1 MHFQRGTYGEILLA
15 PLMGN
20 ISPEEALQEMVGEDT
35 YKKMTPSEK
44 FRQMNPFI
52 SLLFKITLPLT
63 LSLSLIL
70 LIQTLPAFTQNPIL
84 SVAGTATQTYPGSET
99 TYYLELLN
107 NTDQI
112 VYDGV
117 LSATLPAG
125 FTYIPGSTIVLGEGW
140 PLEQREPRVNG
151 QTLTWGAYHLPS
163 AGNKLHNP
171 YGIHTLMNDCR
182 ETPALHLDGARELIG
197 NGGYVTQLFYGI
209 DANTSG
215 PDPCAVSFVLEAYA
229 RNLIPILRLQGR
241 SVNGVWQAPA
251 PGPSGDYA
259 PIAQA
264 FARYV
269 AGLPRRNT
277 NPLYIVV
284 WNEPD
289 LWIEWSGQPNATQ
302 YARFFVAVSNA
313 IRRLGDG
320 RIRLVN
326 GALTPGNTAFLGKML
341 QVPGFKDAFDSWASH
356 CYPYNHPPTYNN
368 HNKTARYGT
377 YAIDCYLQET
387 ALIKRYG
394 RTGFRVMLTET
405 GYELG
410 NRTFRFEGFARIN
423 ESNRASYIS
432 GAFANYWQ
440 KWPEIVA
447 VTPFQ
452 LSDSSGHWAKFDWI
466 YPTLPY
472 TRHRQFQ
479 AVAALPKPVSQ
490 LEPYGFQVIFR
501 ARVAEGLPPGT
512 YTSQLNGSDR
522 EGHTVLADKAA
533 PVLVLKSGPFQ
544 LTYLPLI
551 TAPPRRDGPWYFSA
565 PSTSS
570 PGAIVPDTFLQPV
583 VSAQRPA
590 ISPAALTESVS
601 IHLAAEPNALALAE
615 DKKLGLVSLADGH
628 LEIINLATRQ
638 PEGTLWAGNNP
649 QAVIIPPDNPAHVY
663 VVIDDGLA
671 MLDLNSRQLVKK
683 VSGLGH
689 LGDLAWDAL
698 TQRLFVS
705 DAEHEQLLVFGD
717 DLRGPLARLSLPN
730 QPDQVMVDSTARQIY
745 LSFPAA
751 GQVMA
756 VNADKLLITGAASL
770 TGGPI
775 LDMALDPSHPR
786 LYILSALA
794 PTYRGLTVL
803 DTPGLKQVALVA
815 GAKDFPLRTA
825 TSLAV
830 TASGQL
836 VLSEANGL
844 WQIAPSDFTVRQI
857 SSAHEATPVTALTI
871 QSTDGTVLALEPSA
885 RLLRLY

>member
-1 MHFQRGTYGEILLA
+1 MPEAIITEIQFIGTCPA
-15 PLMGN
+15 PECNLSDQD
-20 ISPEEALQEMVGEDT
+20 IEQFTEELGSYV
-35 YKKMTPSEK
+35 KLKVS
-44 FRQMNPFI
+44 I
-52 SLLFKITLPLT
+52 PLT

-70 LIQTLPAFTQNPIL
+70 LSQTLPAFSQNPVL
-84 SVAGTATQTYPGSET
+84 AVAGTATQTYPGSET

-112 VYDGV
+112 VYDGI

-140 PLEQREPRVNG
+140 PLEQREPQVND
-151 QTLTWGAYHLPS
+151 QTLTWGPYHLPS

-182 ETPALHLDGARELIG
+182 ETPALHLEGARELIG

-215 PDPCAVSFVLEAYA
+215 PDPCAVSFVLEAYT

-241 SVNGVWQAPA
+241 SVNGVWQAPD
-251 PGPSGDYA
+251 PGPDGDYA

-289 LWIEWSGQPNATQ
+289 LWIEWSGQPNAAQ
-302 YARFFVAVSNA
+302 YARFFVAVSRA
-313 IRRLGDG
+313 IKGLGDG

-326 GALTPGNTAFLGKML
+326 GALTPGNTAFLGNML
-341 QVPGFKDAFDSWASH
+341 QTPGFKEAFDVWASH

-368 HNKTARYGT
+368 HNQTARYGT

-410 NRTFRFEGFARIN
+410 NRTFGFEGFARIT

-440 KWPEIVA
+440 KWPEIIT

-452 LSDSSGHWAKFDWI
+452 LSDTSGHWAKFDWI

-472 TRHRQFQ
+472 TRHAQFQ
-479 AVAALPKPVSQ
+479 TVAALPKPVSQ

-501 ARVAEGLPPGT
+501 AKVAVDLAPGT
-512 YTSQLNGSDR
+512 YTSRLIGSDR
-522 EGHTVLADKAA
+522 EGHTVLAASAA
-533 PVLVLKSGPFQ
+533 PVRVLNSGPFQ
-544 LTYLPLI
+544 LTFLPLI
-551 TAPPRRDGPWYFSA
+551 TAPPRRDGPWYFSTPA
-565 PSTSS
+565 NTS

-583 VSAQRPA
+583 GSEQEPI
-590 ISPAALTESVS
+590 ISSAALTESAS
-601 IHLAAEPNALALAE
+601 IRLTGEPHAVALAE

-628 LEIINLATRQ
+628 LEVIDLATRQ
-638 PEGTLWAGNNP
+638 SERTLWVGNNP
-649 QAVIIPPDNPAHVY
+649 QAVIIPPDNPARVY
-663 VVIDDGLA
+663 VIIDDGLI
-671 MLDLNSRQLVKK
+671 MLDLNSRQPIKIVT
-683 VSGLGH
+683 GLGH
-689 LGDLAWDAL
+689 LGDLAWDAV
-698 TQRLFVS
+698 TQQLFVS
-705 DAEHEQLLVFGD
+705 DAGHEQLLVFGR
-717 DLRGPLARLSLPN
+717 DLKGPLAQFSLPH
-730 QPDQVMVDSTARQIY
+730 QPDQVIVDSTARQVY

-756 VNADKLLITGAASL
+756 VNADKLLITGVASL

-775 LDMALDPSHPR
+775 LDMAVDRTRHR
-786 LYILSALA
+786 LYVLSALT
-794 PTYRGLTVL
+794 PTYRVLTIL
-803 DTPGLKQVALVA
+803 DTPGLNPVALVA
-815 GAKDFPLRTA
+815 GAGNFPLRTS
-825 TSLAV
+825 TSLAI
-830 TASGQL
+830 TPSGQL
-836 VLSEANGL
+836 VLSEFNGL
-844 WQIAPSDFTVRQI
+844 WQIGPDDFTVRQI
-857 SSAHEATPVTALTI
+857 SSAPEATPVTALTI
-871 QSTDGTVLALEPSA
+871 ESTEGTVLALEPFA

>member
-1 MHFQRGTYGEILLA
+1 
-15 PLMGN
+15 
-20 ISPEEALQEMVGEDT
+20 
-35 YKKMTPSEK
+35 
-44 FRQMNPFI
+44 MNRLI
-52 SLLFKITLPLT
+52 SLPFTVCLPLA
-63 LSLSLIL
+63 LSLPLIL
-70 LIQTLPAFTQNPIL
+70 LIQIHPVFSQSFVL
-84 SVAGTATQTYPGSET
+84 SVTGTATQTYPGSET

-117 LSATLPAG
+117 LTATLPAG

-140 PLEQREPRVNG
+140 PLEQREPQVNG
-151 QTLTWGAYHLPS
+151 QTLTWGPYHLPS

-171 YGIHTLMNDCR
+171 YGIHTLMNDCW
-182 ETPALHLDGARELIG
+182 ETPALHLEGARELIG
-197 NGGYVTQLFYGI
+197 NGGYITQLFYGI

-215 PDPCAVSFVLEAYA
+215 PDQCAVSFVLEAYA

-251 PGPSGDYA
+251 PGPNGDYA
-259 PIAQA
+259 QIAQA

-269 AGLPRRNT
+269 AGLPRRDT

-289 LWIEWSGQPNATQ
+289 LWIEWSSRPNAAQ

-341 QVPGFKDAFDSWASH
+341 QVPGFKDAFDVWASH

-410 NRTFRFEGFARIN
+410 NHTFGFEGFARIN
-423 ESNRASYIS
+423 ESNRARYIS

-440 KWPEIVA
+440 KWPEFVA

-452 LSDSSGHWAKFDWI
+452 LTDTSGHWAKFDWI

-472 TRHRQFQ
+472 TRHLQFQ
-479 AVAALPKPVSQ
+479 TVAALPKPVSQ

-501 ARVAEGLPPGT
+501 AKVAEDVLPGT
-512 YTSQLNGSDR
+512 YTSRLSGSDR
-522 EGHTVLADKAA
+522 EGHTTLAEGAA
-533 PVLVLKSGPFQ
+533 PVRVLNSGPFQ

-551 TAPPRRDGPWYFSA
+551 TAPSRRDGPWYFSA
-565 PSTSS
+565 PATSS

-583 VSAQRPA
+583 ASAQGPT
-590 ISPAALTESVS
+590 ISPAALAESAP
-601 IHLAAEPNALALAE
+601 IRLAGEPHAFAVAEG
-615 DKKLGLVSLADGH
+615 KKLGLVSLADGR
-628 LEIINLATRQ
+628 LEIIDLAARQ
-638 PEGTLWAGNNP
+638 SAGTIWVGNNP
-649 QAVIIPPDNPAHVY
+649 QALTIPPDNPARVY
-663 VVIDDGLA
+663 VALDDGLA
-671 MLDLNSRQLVKK
+671 MLDLNSWQLIKK
-683 VSGLGH
+683 VTGLGRLRH
-689 LGDLAWDAL
+689 LAWDAS
-698 TQRLFVS
+698 TKRLFVS
-705 DAEHEQLLVFGD
+705 DAEREQLLVFGD
-717 DLRGPLARLSLPN
+717 DLTGPLAALALPH
-730 QPDQVMVDSTARQIY
+730 QPDQVILDSATRQIY

-756 VNADKLLITGAASL
+756 VNGDKLAITGAAPL

-775 LDMALDPSHPR
+775 LDMALDSSRQR
-786 LYILSALA
+786 LYVLSALA

-803 DTPGLKQVALVA
+803 DTPLLNRVALVA
-815 GAKDFPLRTA
+815 GAGDFPLRTA

-830 TASGQL
+830 TPGGQL
-836 VLSEANGL
+836 LVSETNGL
-844 WQIAPSDFTVRQI
+844 WQIAPDDFAVRQI
-857 SSAHEATPVTALTI
+857 SSAPKVAPVTALTI
-871 QSTDGTVLALEPSA
+871 QSTDGAIFALEPLA
-885 RLLRLY
+885 RLLRWY